1 MTVMAQRLALALL
14 IAVAA
19 SSCGG
24 GPVDPSKNV
33 TEPRSG
39 TLQPL
44 GISVPTPPFTVSNL
58 GEFTVSMTALSPGN
72 VFVGIGW
79 GQWNGNGCGLIAGQ
93 TNVVGTANIGRT
105 VLSGQIFIKGD
116 YCVAV
121 FDASSTFGAPPLTT
135 AQNYTVQVSHP

>member
-1 MTVMAQRLALALL
+1 MALRIAMALL
-14 IAVAA
+14 VALAA

-33 TEPRSG
+33 SEPRSG

-44 GISVPTPPFTVSNL
+44 GVSVATPPFTISNL
-58 GEFTVSMTALSPGN
+58 GEFSVSMTALSPGN

-79 GQWNGNGCGLIAGQ
+79 GQASGSSCSLIPGQ
-93 TNVVGTANIGRT
+93 TNVVSSANINRT
-105 VLSGQIFIKGD
+105 VLSGQIILRGD

-121 FDASSTFGAPPLTT
+121 FDASSAFGAPPLTV
-135 AQNYTVQVSHP
+135 AQNYTIQVSHP